1 MAKIQ
6 DKETRYFIDV
16 ELKSMK
22 IIHWG
27 FDQCENLNNGL
38 SPSPAIHR
46 IFLTL
51 GQYNKYVSAVNK

>member
-27 FDQCENLNNGL
+27 FDQRENLNNGL
-38 SPSPAIHR
+38 SPSPRHSPDIPDPWPIQQVCKCR
-46 IFLTL
+46 
-51 GQYNKYVSAVNK
+51 